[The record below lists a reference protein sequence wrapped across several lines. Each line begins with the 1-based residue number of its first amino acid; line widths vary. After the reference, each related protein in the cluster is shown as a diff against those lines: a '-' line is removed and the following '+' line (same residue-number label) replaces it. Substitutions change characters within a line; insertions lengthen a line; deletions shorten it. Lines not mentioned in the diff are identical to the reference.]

1 MCKLCRQ
8 WWYNLTYGFLFVL
21 CVAAAGTVV
30 EFVGVRCHVNC
41 GAHDTWPRVVRFKA
55 TIAALQVSVSVLL

>member
-1 MCKLCRQ
+1 MWKLCRQ
-8 WWYNLTYGFLFVL
+8 WWWHNLTYGSLFLRA
-21 CVAAAGTVV
+21 AAAGTVV

-55 TIAALQVSVSVLL
+55 TIAALQVSFSLL

>member
-1 MCKLCRQ
+1 MRCA
-8 WWYNLTYGFLFVL
+8 
-21 CVAAAGTVV
+21 AAAGTVV

-55 TIAALQVSVSVLL
+55 TIAALQVSVGVTVMNYVTLAE